1 MGDDRVTT
9 KADTV
14 ASLPA
19 IDIEVAAI
27 GMLHASDPRPAYAGM
42 HERCPMAR
50 TPSGGVA
57 VFRMEDLLEINRHPG
72 IAGAG
77 GATAPLGTLGAE
89 RPLIPLDIDGD
100 DHKKYRRLL
109 DPLFAP
115 KRVATW
121 EPTVRARTN
130 ELIDT
135 FVERGSAELF
145 EELCQPLPSSIF
157 VDMMGV
163 PREDIATF
171 LAFKDA
177 VVRPQGDTME
187 ELVASMQ
194 EAGRRTYEYF
204 GQLLD
209 EREASGEA
217 KEDLVGLLIN
227 AEVDGE
233 RLTRLQL
240 LDITYLFIIAG
251 LDTVVSSLSCIIAW
265 LALHPEERQWILDD
279 PTRWADA
286 IEELMRYES
295 PVMYGSRT
303 ALEDVVVGGCPF
315 PTGTTFHVSWSAAN
329 LDPTAFDDPA
339 EVRLDRSPNRHAG
352 FATGRHRCLG
362 SHLARMELR
371 VAMEELHRRIPDYRI
386 DPDDGVEYTALGV
399 RGATRLPV
407 VFTPPR

>member
-1 MGDDRVTT
+1 MTT
-9 KADTV
+9 EAETI

-19 IDIEVAAI
+19 IDTEVAGI
-27 GMLHASDPRPAYAGM
+27 CMFNPTDPRTAYAEM

-57 VFRMEDLLEINRHPG
+57 IFRMDDLLEVNRHPG

-77 GATAPLGTLGAE
+77 GATSPRGTLGAE

-121 EPTVRARTN
+121 EPIARARTN

-135 FVERGSAELF
+135 FIERGRAELY

-163 PREDIATF
+163 PRDDMATF

-187 ELVASMQ
+187 ELAASMRV
-194 EAGRRTYEYF
+194 AGTRTYEYF
-204 GQLLD
+204 GALLD
-209 EREASGEA
+209 ARDASGEV
-217 KEDLVGLLIN
+217 KEDLIGLLRS

-240 LDITYLFIIAG
+240 LDITYLLMIAG
-251 LDTVVSSLSCIIAW
+251 LDTVASSLSCVLAW
-265 LALHPEERQWILDD
+265 LARHPAERRWILED
-279 PTRWADA
+279 PARWPDA
-286 IEELMRYES
+286 IEELIRYES

-303 ALEDVVVGGCPF
+303 ALEDVTVNERPF
-315 PTGTTFHVSWSAAN
+315 PAGTTFHVSWSAAS
-329 LDPTAFDDPA
+329 LDPEAFEYPA
-339 EVRLDRSPNRHAG
+339 TVRLDRSPNRHAG

-362 SHLARMELR
+362 SHLARTELR
-371 VAMEELHRRIPDYRI
+371 IAMEELHRRIPEYRI
-386 DPDDGVEYTALGV
+386 DPDDELQYTAVGV
-399 RGATRLPV
+399 RGASRLPI
-407 VFTPPR
+407 VFP